1 MSILRF
7 ERRGEPLA
15 PRWLF
20 TKRLIVNLGLAL
32 AMILLSLVIGMAG
45 YHFLEGS
52 RWLDAFDQAAMIL
65 GGMGP
70 YSEPKTGVGKFFSGL
85 YALYCGL
92 LLIGITGLILAPL
105 FHRIMHHFHVPD
117 EGTTARRIPT
127 RKKTSNLTQH
137 QARARRET

>member
-70 YSEPKTGVGKFFSGL
+70 YSEPKTL
-85 YALYCGL
+85 
-92 LLIGITGLILAPL
+92 
-105 FHRIMHHFHVPD
+105 
-117 EGTTARRIPT
+117 
-127 RKKTSNLTQH
+127 
-137 QARARRET
+137 